1 MWLTKI
7 YTKPLTNFQ
16 NFLESYLIYIKY
28 KSKANSYWINSNGQ
42 NNYLCDS
49 KNIGLNFTSYQY
61 FYGITGT
68 FSWTH
73 LRRFNCWLFLEVSE
87 ALKIPQFKFHLN
99 LNMMQQPS

>member
-1 MWLTKI
+1 MWFAKI

-16 NFLESYLIYIKY
+16 NYLESYLIYIKY

-42 NNYLCDS
+42 NKYLCDS
-49 KNIGLNFTSYQY
+49 KTSGLNFTSHQY
-61 FYGITGT
+61 FHGITGT

-87 ALKIPQFKFHLN
+87 ALKIPQFNFI
-99 LNMMQQPS
+99 